1 MRICGLEGTYGG
13 FESGGLEQF
22 GQDACAARL
31 ALLQDAGP
39 SHPGRGEGQPDR
51 PTATGMDS
59 QAVCAGRAEL
69 MELAAAALKKEKDI
83 NRLRA
88 DMETFERRAANDG
101 LSPQEVAETYHQAT
115 RLLQAPDSAPVP
127 AFERARI
134 AQQIIHQAAQP
145 VLIDQGDHN
154 TCNTAVLEVRIYTR
168 CPSKAARLVADIA
181 TANRFVT
188 KDGTPVTL
196 HPDSLKPDEES
207 KHHPVADGKRSLA
220 SQIFQ
225 ITAANVHWFRAERD
239 FYDNPISKGTIG
251 FAQFPK
257 MRGNRFNTNGQY
269 FDTGERLIDVNVSP
283 PVARMRDPGIRVRY
297 LFGINEQITGTA
309 ETGFIVE
316 NAMLAARDTVHV
328 SSPEELKQ
336 ALAGI
341 KSAGG
346 LPAILRVHSA
356 NPPFNRLDGDWHM
369 VNVIDVEPESGKV
382 RISNQWG
389 KGSDLTVKVKDL
401 YQATLPPKPGTDWSD
416 PWQRRELNPDLER
429 SERFKD

>member
-1 MRICGLEGTYGG
+1 MRTFGLEGTYGG
-13 FESGGLEQF
+13 FESGGLEQSD
-22 GQDACAARL
+22 QDASAARL
-31 ALLQDAGP
+31 ALLQDAGL
-39 SHPGRGEGQPDR
+39 SHPDRGERQPDQ

-59 QAVCAGRAEL
+59 QSLHAGRAEL
-69 MELAAAALKKEKDI
+69 LELAAAALKKGKEI
-83 NRLRA
+83 NRLRL
-88 DMETFERRAANDG
+88 DMETFERRAHNDG
-101 LSPQEVAETYHQAT
+101 LNPEEVAETYRQAA
-115 RLLQAPDSAPVP
+115 RLLKAPDSAPVP
-127 AFERARI
+127 AAERARI

-145 VLIDQGDHN
+145 VSIDQGNHN

-168 CPSKAARLVADIA
+168 FPAKAARLVADIA

-207 KHHPVADGKRSLA
+207 RHHPVADGKRSLA

-239 FYDNPISKGTIG
+239 FYDNPIPKATIG

-257 MRGNRFNTNGQY
+257 MRGNRFNTHGEY

-297 LFGINEQITGTA
+297 LFGINEQITGMA

-328 SSPEELKQ
+328 STPQELKE
-336 ALAGI
+336 ALVAI

-356 NPPFNRLDGDWHM
+356 NPPFDRLDGDWHM
-369 VNVIDVEPESGKV
+369 VNVTDVEPESDKV

-401 YQATLPPKPGTDWSD
+401 YQSTLPHKPGPDRSD
-416 PWQRRELNPDLER
+416 PRQHPAFDPDLER
-429 SERFKD
+429 SGRFRE